1 MASEDSYKTL
11 RGNAEGLFKDRG
23 SRFLAYAYPVESEE
37 AVREHLAALKKRHDD
52 ATHHCYAYRL
62 GPRGEMSRS
71 SDDGEPSGSA
81 GKPILGQLL
90 SKEITDILVVVV
102 RWFGGTELGVPGLI
116 NAYRQATLEALDNGE
131 IVVMTEEAYFEVHF
145 PYLAMN
151 DVMRIVKTDQP
162 CVVEQA
168 FDNLCRMVLA
178 VPRSEEALFVE
189 KLGKVEGAEVEELYY
204 K

>member
-1 MASEDSYKTL
+1 MAEADHYKTL
-11 RGNAEGLFKDRG
+11 RGAGEGLFKDRG
-23 SRFLAYAYPVESEE
+23 SRFWGYAYHVDNEE
-37 AVREHLAALKKRHDD
+37 EIREHLAALKKRYYD
-52 ATHHCYAYRL
+52 ATHHCYAWRL
-62 GPRGEMSRS
+62 GPRGEASRS

-90 SKEITDILVVVV
+90 SQGVTDVLVVVV

-116 NAYRQATLEALDNGE
+116 NAYRQATADTLNNSE
-131 IVVMTEEAYFEVHF
+131 IVTVTEEAYYEVLF

-151 DVMRIVKTDQP
+151 DVMKIVKADQP
-162 CVVEQA
+162 RVIEQA

-178 VPRSEEALFVE
+178 VPRSEEEAFAGKLE
-189 KLGKVEGAEVEELYY
+189 KIDGVQPEFLQY